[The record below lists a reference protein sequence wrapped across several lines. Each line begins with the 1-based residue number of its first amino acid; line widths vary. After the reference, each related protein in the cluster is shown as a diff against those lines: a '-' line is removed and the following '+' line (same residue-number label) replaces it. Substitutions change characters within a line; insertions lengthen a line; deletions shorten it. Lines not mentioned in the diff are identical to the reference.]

1 MILVPLYYQEV
12 RHESVIATGLL
23 VGPQGLGMLVAM
35 PLAGRLTDRFGGGRV
50 ALVGVS
56 VLCLSTIPL
65 AFIGAEH
72 LDRRD
77 LARCCSCAA
86 SASASRSCPR

>member
-1 MILVPLYYQEV
+1 M
-12 RHESVIATGLL
+12 IATGLL

-65 AFIGAEH
+65 AFVGAEH
-72 LDRRD
+72 LDPRD
-77 LARCCSCAA
+77 LARAAACAAWA
-86 SASASRSCPR
+86 SASPSCRR